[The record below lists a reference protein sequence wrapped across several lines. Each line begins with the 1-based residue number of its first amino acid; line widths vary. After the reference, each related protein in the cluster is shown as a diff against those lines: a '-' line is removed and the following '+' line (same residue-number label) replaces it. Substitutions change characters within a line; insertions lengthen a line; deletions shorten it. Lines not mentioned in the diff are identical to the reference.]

1 MFRSNLFI
9 FGTVLL
15 SIESAIYFIKSSLVL
30 KAKID
35 EGVMKDIRRIVLL
48 NDSLVALV
56 FLSVFLNKHK

>member
-30 KAKID
+30 KAKND
-35 EGVMKDIRRIVLL
+35 EGVMRDIRRIVLL